1 MNQAVQPVENSH
13 PIRQS
18 GRNLVILA
26 WLMLPSRLLLFAFWQ
41 MVAAIVLAL
50 LGGANAWR
58 SSAGWWPV
66 TAVLANLVCLGLL
79 HRLYKQEGT
88 RFWDIFRIQRQTL
101 KKDLLI
107 LLGTLIVT
115 GPIAFLPNILTANW
129 LFGSQQAALDMFMKP
144 LPPWSIIFAIILFPV
159 TVALTE
165 LPTYFA
171 YCMPRLE
178 AQIGRWPAVLLA
190 SFFLAAQH
198 CTLPLIGDGRF
209 LLWRLLMFIP
219 FALFVGLLLRWRP
232 QLLPFMVVMHG
243 LMDLALVLMVPTA
256 V

>member
-1 MNQAVQPVENSH
+1 MVITAPT
-13 PIRQS
+13 QS
-18 GRNLVILA
+18 SRSS
-26 WLMLPSRLLLFAFWQ
+26 WLMLPARLALFAFWQ
-41 MVAAIVLAL
+41 MVVAIVFVL
-50 LGGANAWR
+50 LGVSDAWR
-58 SSAGWWPV
+58 AAVAWWPV
-66 TAVLANLVCLGLL
+66 TAVLANLVCLWLL
-79 HRLYKQEGT
+79 HNLYRQEGK

-107 LLGTLIVT
+107 LLGTLIFT

-129 LFGSQQAALDMFMKP
+129 LFGSQQTALDMFIHP
-144 LPPWSIIFAIILFPV
+144 LPLWSIIFAGIFFPV
-159 TVALTE
+159 TIALTE

-171 YCMPRLE
+171 YCLPRLE
-178 AQIGRWPAVLLA
+178 VQTGRWSAVLLA

-198 CTLPLIGDGRF
+198 CTLPLIWDGRF

-219 FALFVGLLLRWRP
+219 FALFVGVLLRWRP
-232 QLLPFMVVMHG
+232 QMLPYMVVVHG

>member
-1 MNQAVQPVENSH
+1 MVITTSS
-13 PIRQS
+13 QS
-18 GRNLVILA
+18 SRSP
-26 WLMLPSRLLLFAFWQ
+26 WLMLPARLVLFAFWQ
-41 MVAAIVLAL
+41 VVVAVVFVL
-50 LGGANAWR
+50 LGVSDAWR
-58 SSAGWWPV
+58 ASAGWWPI
-66 TAVLANLVCLGLL
+66 TAVLTNLVCLWLL
-79 HRLYKQEGT
+79 HNLYRQEGKG
-88 RFWDIFRIQRQTL
+88 FWDIFCIQRQTL
-101 KKDLLI
+101 KADLLI
-107 LLGTLIVT
+107 LLGTLIFT

-129 LFGSQQAALDMFMKP
+129 LFGTQQAALDMFIQP
-144 LPPWSIIFAIILFPV
+144 LPLWSILFAAFLFPV

-171 YCMPRLE
+171 YCLPRLE
-178 AQIGRWPAVLLA
+178 AQTGRWSAVLLT

-219 FALFVGLLLRWRP
+219 FALFVGILLRWRP
-232 QLLPFMVVMHG
+232 QLLPYMVVVHG

>member
-1 MNQAVQPVENSH
+1 MVITTSH
-13 PIRQS
+13 QTQLTRWPW
-18 GRNLVILA
+18 V
-26 WLMLPSRLLLFAFWQ
+26 MLPARLVLFAFWQ
-41 MVAAIVLAL
+41 MMVAIGLVL
-50 LGGANAWR
+50 LGVSDAWQT
-58 SSAGWWPV
+58 SAAWWPV
-66 TAVLANLVCLGLL
+66 TAVLANLACLGLL
-79 HRLYKQEGT
+79 HTFYRQEGA
-88 RFWDIFRIQRQTL
+88 RYWDVFRIQRQTM

-107 LLGTLIVT
+107 LLGALILT
-115 GPIAFLPNILTANW
+115 GPIAFLPNILLANW
-129 LFGSQQAALDMFMKP
+129 LFGTQQAALDLFLRP
-144 LPPWSIIFAIILFPV
+144 LPLWAIILAAVLFPV

-178 AQIGRWPAVLLA
+178 AQTGRWSAVLLS

-198 CTLPLIGDGRF
+198 CTLPLIWDGRF
-209 LLWRLLMFIP
+209 ITWRLLMFIP

-232 QLLPFMVVMHG
+232 QLLPYLVVVHG